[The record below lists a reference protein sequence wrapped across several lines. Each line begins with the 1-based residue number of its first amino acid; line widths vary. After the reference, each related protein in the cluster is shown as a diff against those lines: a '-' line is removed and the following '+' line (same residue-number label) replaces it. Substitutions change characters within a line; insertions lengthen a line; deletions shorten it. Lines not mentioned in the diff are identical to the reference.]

1 VNKHHPNN
9 ERIKRQ
15 YLFFLKEAK
24 GRSVDSVDAA
34 AAALARY
41 EEYTG
46 YRDFKTFRPKQ
57 ATSFKDHLAKQISR
71 KTGEKLSKATLNSTL
86 AQLKQ
91 YFEWLSD
98 KPGYKSRIAYAD
110 ASFFNLSAK
119 EVRMANARHA
129 RPVPTLQQ
137 MLHTIAT
144 MPNTT
149 DIQRRDKAVIAYTLL
164 TGSRVMATAS
174 MKLKHID
181 VVAGRVL
188 QDGGDGVKTKFSK
201 TFVSD
206 FLPVGDEITQI
217 VVDWVNYLQHELL
230 WGNDDPLFP
239 STRMELNSALQFQ
252 AVGLERKHWSTA
264 TPIRKIFRMAFE
276 GAGLPYFNPHSV
288 RFTVARL
295 GQKLCHSV
303 EAMKA
308 WSQSMGHEHVLTTL
322 LNYGE
327 VSEERQGEIIRGL
340 GAMIREPNS
349 RVEEL
354 ARELAREAL
363 RLGGAPKD
371 DVDS

>member
-1 VNKHHPNN
+1 MNKHHPNN

-46 YRDFKTFRPKQ
+46 YRDFKTFHPKQ

-71 KTGEKLSKATLNSTL
+71 TTGEKLSKATLNSTL

-91 YFEWLSD
+91 FFEWLSD
-98 KPGYKSRIAYAD
+98 KPGYKSRIQYSD
-110 ASFFNLSAK
+110 AAFFNLSEK
-119 EVRMANARHA
+119 DVRIANTRYP

-137 MLHTIAT
+137 VQHAIAT
-144 MPNTT
+144 MPFTT
-149 DIQRRDKAVIAYTLL
+149 DIERRDRAVVAFTLL
-164 TGSRVMATAS
+164 TGARDMAIAS

-181 VVAGRVL
+181 LVAGCVF
-188 QDGGDGVKTKFSK
+188 QDARDVKTKFSK
-201 TFVSD
+201 TFVTH
-206 FLPVGDEITQI
+206 FLPVGDEIRQI

-264 TPIRKIFRMAFE
+264 TPIRKIFRIAFE

-308 WSQSMGHEHVLTTL
+308 WSQSMGHEHVMTTL
-322 LNYGE
+322 LTYGE

-349 RVEEL
+349 RVDEL
-354 ARELAREAL
+354 GRELAREAL